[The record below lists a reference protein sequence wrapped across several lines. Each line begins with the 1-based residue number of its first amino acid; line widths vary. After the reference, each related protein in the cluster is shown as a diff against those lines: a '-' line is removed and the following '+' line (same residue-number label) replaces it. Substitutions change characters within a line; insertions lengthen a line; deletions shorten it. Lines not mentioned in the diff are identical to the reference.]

1 MQGLETS
8 IPIDS
13 VSRTVS
19 RSRAAPTLFHT
30 HTRRSPAKNIVEIGV
45 MMIFPNL
52 SLFEFDHELFNKKFL
67 NIVVSIFPIVEKP
80 NIMNITPIRRREVSR
95 GNVTRA

>member
-1 MQGLETS
+1 
-8 IPIDS
+8 
-13 VSRTVS
+13 
-19 RSRAAPTLFHT
+19 
-30 HTRRSPAKNIVEIGV
+30 

-52 SLFEFDHELFNKKFL
+52 SLFEFDHELFKKKFL
-67 NIVVSIFPIVEKP
+67 NIVVSIFPIVEKS

>member
-1 MQGLETS
+1 
-8 IPIDS
+8 
-13 VSRTVS
+13 
-19 RSRAAPTLFHT
+19 
-30 HTRRSPAKNIVEIGV
+30 

-52 SLFEFDHELFNKKFL
+52 SLFEFDRELFNKKFL
-67 NIVVSIFPIVEKP
+67 NIVSIFPIVEKP

>member
-30 HTRRSPAKNIVEIGV
+30 HTRRSPAKDIVEIGV

-52 SLFEFDHELFNKKFL
+52 SLFEFDRELFNKKFL
-67 NIVVSIFPIVEKP
+67 NIVSIFPIVEKP